1 MKKISKITIP
11 AEEIPLLTIMCRKS
25 TDIHALEAE
34 TKTSLHKFHDEPA
47 EVHVS
52 RIVEL
57 SKEEF
62 YDFKEN
68 LLEDRDWFKDP
79 KIAEART
86 ILVKEENT
94 SNQSGIIVQPIGYN
108 YARYAGLPMQEVDY
122 KKCPRCGKI
131 YFEHPAIS
139 RADNKTEICPKC
151 GAEEALL
158 QAGFSLN
165 FAKKIEELQEDANK
179 YNVTIEV
186 KVPEY
191 QDGKKRIKKLT
202 LKPMTDKKNIGCN

>member
-11 AEEIPLLTIMCRKS
+11 AEEFPMLTIICRKS
-25 TDIHALEAE
+25 TDIHALEADM
-34 TKTSLHKFHDEPA
+34 KTLMNQFHNQPE
-47 EVHVS
+47 EVHIS

-57 SKEEF
+57 SHEEF

-68 LLEDRDWFKDP
+68 LLEDRDWLQDARVKG
-79 KIAEART
+79 ART

-94 SNQSGIIVQPIGYN
+94 SNQKGIIVQTSGYE

-139 RADNKTEICPKC
+139 RADNKTEICPEC
-151 GAEEALL
+151 GAEEALI
-158 QAGFSLN
+158 QAGFTPK
-165 FAKKIEELQEDANK
+165 FIKELERLQKTATDYK
-179 YNVTIEV
+179 VRIEV

-191 QDGKKRIKKLT
+191 ENGKKRTRKIVID
-202 LKPMTDKKNIGCN
+202 PDIGYN

>member
-11 AEEIPLLTIMCRKS
+11 AEEFPLLTIMCRKS
-25 TDIHALEAE
+25 TDIHALEADM
-34 TKTSLHKFHDEPA
+34 KTLMNQFHTQPE

-68 LLEDRDWFKDP
+68 LLEDRDWLQDK
-79 KIAEART
+79 KVKGART

-94 SNQSGIIVQPIGYN
+94 SNQSGIIVQTSGYD

-139 RADNKTEICPKC
+139 RSDNKTEICPAC
-151 GAEEALL
+151 GTEEALIE
-158 QAGFSLN
+158 AGFTPK
-165 FAKKIEELQEDANK
+165 FVQELERLQKTATD
-179 YNVTIEV
+179 YNVRIEV
-186 KVPEY
+186 KIPKYEE
-191 QDGKKRIKKLT
+191 GKKTTEKIVINPEKK
-202 LKPMTDKKNIGCN
+202 